1 MSILSNDD
9 SDDTDAQPDRSDD
22 SPRLAD
28 ASAEELAAEIDDR
41 TAEQWSMTGG
51 WVGREVAKLA
61 INFSKPIPKTTK
73 IWKRLLTVAHKGLYK
88 SCGAD
93 GLIYTYRG
101 NDKMDVVPVARYK
114 DPDGEN
120 ADLWHSPGWTEQWV
134 GSGGRDMVLGPGNV
148 PVGVASGDEFA
159 LGDQLS
165 LRADNAFKRGHDG
178 PMFVDP
184 TFDVVEQIDQE
195 IVVDPDAAS
204 ADGQALADG
213 GDIPVEAVGGVDERL
228 VGRDIGLDEMGDLGD
243 YAIDLSDT
251 DNRLLSLWNYK
262 ETYPGKMPSEEHRN
276 AEFRGRK
283 AEEDKDMAAYAMKML
298 LIAGAIVVLALVAVF
313 VLPQL
318 LGGAGGG
325 GGGGF
330 IPLLGGL

>member
-1 MSILSNDD
+1 MNLFSNDD
-9 SDDTDAQPDRSDD
+9 TDNTDAQAASDSD
-22 SPRLAD
+22 APRLD
-28 ASAEELAAEIDDR
+28 EASAEEIAAEIDDR

-120 ADLWHSPGWTEQWV
+120 ADLWHSPGWNEQWV

-165 LRADNAFKRGHDG
+165 LRADNAFKRGDDG
-178 PMFVDP
+178 PMFVNP
-184 TFDVVEQIDQE
+184 TFDVVEQIEQVAIDE
-195 IVVDPDAAS
+195 
-204 ADGQALADG
+204 DGNAYNPKALPDG
-213 GDIPVEAVGGVDERL
+213 GKGVPVEAVDENII
-228 VGRDIGLDEMGDLGD
+228 GRDISLREMGDLGD